1 MCGYQAVSLSKMATN
16 REDLA
21 RKCSAKRRFS
31 FVNDEVQARLK
42 QIKSILQ
49 KGTEKCSEEELDIL
63 RQSPEMV
70 KEIERR
76 AAKQA
81 NAKAR
86 VKEVVLFCSL
96 RIQSPDLFFLKTF
109 SLH

>member
-1 MCGYQAVSLSKMATN
+1 MCGYQAVRSSCLSKMATN

-86 VKEVVLFCSL
+86 VKEVVFFCSL
-96 RIQSPDLFFLKTF
+96 RIQSPDLFF
-109 SLH
+109 

>member
-1 MCGYQAVSLSKMATN
+1 MATN

-31 FVNDEVQARLK
+31 FVNNEVQARLK

-49 KGTEKCSEEELDIL
+49 KGTEKCSQEELNIL
-63 RQSPEMV
+63 QESPEMV
-70 KEIERR
+70 QEIERR
-76 AAKQA
+76 AIKQA

-86 VKEVVLFCSL
+86 IKEVVVPC
-96 RIQSPDLFFLKTF
+96 IF
-109 SLH
+109 SI